1 MITNT
6 TGPRLKPDISVDN
19 PISSKPEALTAS
31 KRKVNTFADA
41 ETTKVPKSRTA
52 EIPEDQIIDRPVI
65 RVNHFSHSAINNPDW
80 AYHHPF
86 RQIYKYLMEN
96 DVPNLKAQLNLLKED
111 QVKSLWRVKIC
122 DARYASLPEA
132 AVESKV
138 GCVFFQLLFDRLT
151 TEELQGALS
160 ESVDGEWTLLH
171 FAVVVMEESLFNQL
185 KQKSGMETLIWMLT
199 RPVSG
204 HIPPLAHACL
214 YNESSYVFDT
224 AIDYNRELI
233 VKFLKGAPDI
243 DESLLQFMLG
253 DMASPLIQNGQ
264 KLKIFQNLLDSLDDQ
279 EFFEAVRFTG
289 KKRESPLLLACKQ
302 GLHKGLLKKLVKSL
316 DECQLDEY
324 EIVELFTTKEEKN
337 KSLLQ
342 KCFEIN
348 STFEVDII
356 LNSIRSPLFR
366 FRILS
371 VSTSK
376 GHSIFQ
382 QLVHKCTDHTIEKIK
397 DLLSGMN
404 DNQLDQLITVD
415 PNIWEQTVESTDHTL
430 RQREQTPIVDA
441 INRNNMRLAKY
452 LWTKITDP
460 DARINLLFY
469 RSKHQT
475 SLFQNMLETDR
486 QSLEYEL
493 NSSRQSRRD
502 LLFAQLF
509 EHSLATESPND
520 ACHYLKQISNSPF
533 KTKLLDDK
541 HKYFLASLCN
551 HGAMIT
557 EDHFSD
563 TTPFQCTDS
572 VVHVL
577 EKSLFD
583 KKRLEENLLQ
593 LMTTQQQ
600 AGDKDAFVK
609 WALSP
614 LHGKQSPLLTVL
626 NRFAQVYSRRNEPQ
640 FIISNFRLTLG
651 CNLIEQEVRL
661 TRQLFQAMMSM
672 MSGEQIKEFLSGLI
686 INGETLKLFA
696 DKHILA
702 TILDTLGD
710 SGQAVLETI
719 KPTTGENLLHLIFHH
734 DVINEMVIQPCDFI
748 KTVVWLD
755 ETYGLTS
762 LLTSRLNSD
771 GSTPLH
777 VLLTSDNII
786 GFRFAKSPI
795 VQKQILEHLCKS
807 KNRTLLVEL
816 LKIEDFNG
824 CTPLHKLFSYQKIN
838 NKIVD
843 LLMDELGHET
853 FSELMAIKDKQGER
867 VLDYFSKKH
876 SSLYEKYNRKVQDCR
891 S

>member
-1 MITNT
+1 MISNT
-6 TGPRLKPDISVDN
+6 TGPRLKPDISVVD
-19 PISSKPEALTAS
+19 PISSKPDALTAS

-41 ETTKVPKSRTA
+41 EPTTVPNSSTT

-65 RVNHFSHSAINNPDW
+65 HVNHFSHSAINNPDW
-80 AYHHPF
+80 ACHRPF

-122 DARYASLPEA
+122 DARYASLPQA
-132 AVESKV
+132 AVESEV

-171 FAVVVMEESLFNQL
+171 FVVVVMEESLFNQL

-204 HIPPLAHACL
+204 HIPPLAHAFL

-264 KLKIFQNLLDSLDDQ
+264 KLEFFQHLLDSLDDQ

-302 GLHKGLLKKLVKSL
+302 GLYKVLLKKLAKI
-316 DECQLDEY
+316 LDEY
-324 EIVELFTTKEEKN
+324 QIVELFTAEEETN

-342 KCFEIN
+342 KCFEIE

-356 LNSIRSPLFR
+356 LNSIRTPLLR

-415 PNIWEQTVESTDHTL
+415 PNIWDQAVESTDHTL
-430 RQREQTPIVDA
+430 RQREQTPIIDA

-452 LWTKITDP
+452 LWTEITAP

-475 SLFQNMLETDR
+475 SLFQHMLETDR
-486 QSLEYEL
+486 QSLEYQL
-493 NSSRQSRRD
+493 TSFRQSRRD

-509 EHSLATESPND
+509 EHSLATKSPNN

-563 TTPFQCTDS
+563 TTPFQRTDS

-583 KKRLEENLLQ
+583 TKRLEENLLQ
-593 LMTTQQQ
+593 LMTAQQQ

-626 NRFAQVYSRRNEPQ
+626 NRFAQVYSRRNKPE
-640 FIISNFRLTLG
+640 FFISNFRLTLG

-672 MSGEQIKEFLSGLI
+672 MSGEQIKEFLSNLI
-686 INGETLKLFA
+686 INSKTLKLFA
-696 DKHILA
+696 YKDILA

-719 KPTTGENLLHLIFHH
+719 KSTTGENLLHLIFHH

-748 KTVVWLD
+748 ETVVWLD

-777 VLLTSDNII
+777 VLLTSDHISC
-786 GFRFAKSPI
+786 FRAAKSPI
-795 VQKQILEHLCKS
+795 VQKQILEHLGKNN
-807 KNRTLLVEL
+807 NRTLLVEL
-816 LKIEDFNG
+816 LKIEDFSG
-824 CTPLHKLFSYQKIN
+824 CTPLHKLFSYHHIN
-838 NKIVD
+838 NKIID
-843 LLMDELGHET
+843 LLMEELGHET
-853 FSELMAIKDKQGER
+853 FSELMAIKDKQGKR

-891 S
+891 SSP